1 MLGIRYMSEL
11 IAEMPLLAAV
21 ALAGITETLA
31 RDGYAVV
38 PNFIEAAGCAA
49 LIAEGQAQVAA
60 GLLRKA
66 GIGQGDEYSLRRE
79 IRSDHILWL
88 DDPTAAAMQRQ
99 YLALLEAYRQEVN
112 RQLFLGLFEFEGHL
126 ALYPPGS
133 FYKRHLDRFRED
145 DRRTVTAILYLNND
159 WKEED
164 GGQLRFYPNGE
175 STQEY
180 IDVLPEA
187 GTFVTFLS
195 HDYWHEV
202 LPGSRERM
210 SLTGWFKRR

>member
-1 MLGIRYMSEL
+1 MRESTI
-11 IAEMPLLAAV
+11 EMPLQLAV
-21 ALAGITETLA
+21 HTLSGITGALA
-31 RDGYAVV
+31 RDGYAIV
-38 PNFIEAAGCAA
+38 PNFLDNTTCAA
-49 LIAEGQAQVAA
+49 LAAEGQRQIDA
-60 GLLRKA
+60 GLLKMA
-66 GIGQGDEYSLRRE
+66 GVGQGEEHSLRRE

-88 DDPTAAAMQRQ
+88 DDGNSAPLQRQ

-112 RQLFLGLFEFEGHL
+112 RQLFIGLFEFEGHL

-133 FYKRHLDRFRED
+133 FYKRHLDRFRDD
-145 DRRTVTAILYLNND
+145 DRRTVTAILYLNDD
-159 WKEED
+159 WKEEN

-175 STQEY
+175 KSSEY

-195 HDYWHEV
+195 HNYWHEV
-202 LPGSRERM
+202 MPGNRERM

>member
-1 MLGIRYMSEL
+1 MLTTDKEL
-11 IAEMPLLAAV
+11 EA
-21 ALAGITETLA
+21 ITETLA
-31 RDGYAVV
+31 RDGYAVI
-38 PNFIEAAGCAA
+38 PNFIDKATCAA
-49 LIAEGQAQVAA
+49 LAAEGRQQIDA
-60 GLLRKA
+60 GMLKMA
-66 GIGQGDEYSLRRE
+66 GVGQGSEHSLRDE

-88 DDPTAAAMQRQ
+88 DDSNAAPLQKQ
-99 YLALLEAYRQEVN
+99 YLNLLETYRQEVN
-112 RQLFLGLFEFEGHL
+112 RQLFLGIFEFEGHL

-133 FYKRHLDRFRED
+133 FYKRHLDRFRDD
-145 DRRTVTAILYLNND
+145 DRRTVTAILYLNEE

-175 STQEY
+175 SVDEY

-187 GTFVTFLS
+187 GTLVTFLS

-210 SLTGWFKRR
+210 SITGWFKRR

>member
-1 MLGIRYMSEL
+1 MSEQTTQTS
-11 IAEMPLLAAV
+11 LLQV
-21 ALAGITETLA
+21 GDIELAQITETLA

-38 PNFIEAAGCAA
+38 PSFLNPQTCAA
-49 LIAEGQAQVAA
+49 LAAEGRKQIDAGMLKAA
-60 GLLRKA
+60 GV
-66 GIGQGDEYSLRRE
+66 GQGSEHSLRDE

-88 DDPTAAAMQRQ
+88 DDENAAPLQKQ
-99 YLALLEAYRQEVN
+99 YLELLEAYRQEVN
-112 RQLFLGLFEFEGHL
+112 RQLFLGIFEFEGHL

-145 DRRTVTAILYLNND
+145 DRRTVTAILYLNDN
-159 WKEED
+159 WQESD

-175 STQEY
+175 SVAEY
-180 IDVLPEA
+180 IDILPQA
-187 GTFVTFLS
+187 GTLVTFLS

-210 SLTGWFKRR
+210 SITGWFKRR

>member
-1 MLGIRYMSEL
+1 MSEL
-11 IAEMPLLAAV
+11 TIEMPLLQLAV
-21 ALAGITETLA
+21 ATLAGVTETLA
-31 RDGYAVV
+31 RDGYAVI
-38 PNFIEAAGCAA
+38 PNFIDATSCAA
-49 LIAEGQAQVAA
+49 LAAEGQAQVAA
-60 GLLRKA
+60 GLLMAA
-66 GIGQGDEYSLRRE
+66 GVGQGSEHSLRRE

-88 DDPTAAAMQRQ
+88 DDTNAAAMQRH

-159 WKEED
+159 WKESD

-175 STQEY
+175 SMEEY
-180 IDVLPEA
+180 VDVLPEA

>member
-1 MLGIRYMSEL
+1 MTMQTAGI
-11 IAEMPLLAAV
+11 PLLQGGETT
-21 ALAGITETLA
+21 LEQITQTLA

-38 PNFIEAAGCAA
+38 PRFLDATTSTA
-49 LIAEGQAQVAA
+49 LAAEGHRQIDS
-60 GLLRKA
+60 GLLRAA
-66 GIGQGDEYSLRRE
+66 GVGQGDEFSLRGE

-88 DDPTAAAMQRQ
+88 DDSNAAPLQRQ
-99 YLALLEAYRQEVN
+99 YLGLLEAYRQEVN
-112 RQLFLGLFEFEGHL
+112 RQLYLGLFEFEGHL

-133 FYKRHLDRFRED
+133 FYRRHLDRFRDD
-145 DRRTVTAILYLNND
+145 DRRTVTAILYLNDD
-159 WKEED
+159 WQQAE

-175 STQEY
+175 RTNEY
-180 IDVLPEA
+180 LDVLPEA

-202 LPGSRERM
+202 LAGSRERM